1 MCVERKY
8 TFKELKPMKKKI
20 AILLT
25 ITTVLAGIFF
35 LSRRNPDNTQNENLI
50 LSEYQLEPYLN
61 IRGWKVTP
69 LSSETIKIPQKFTG
83 SFKVLADEMEKSG
96 FDLESHKGEAV
107 TRYTYSVD
115 NYGESG
121 ITAELLVTSE
131 NELISAALIQ
141 QKPDGFIKSV

>member
-1 MCVERKY
+1 
-8 TFKELKPMKKKI
+8 MKKKI
-20 AILLT
+20 AVLLT
-25 ITTVLAGIFF
+25 ISAVIAGIYF
-35 LSRRNPDNTQNENLI
+35 LSLRNPGGVREERLV

-69 LSSETIKIPQKFTG
+69 LSTETVRIPQKFTG
-83 SFKVLADEMEKSG
+83 SFKTLAEEMKKSG
-96 FDLESHKGEAV
+96 FDLESHKGEEV
-107 TRYTYSVD
+107 TRYTYTVE

-121 ITAELLVTSE
+121 ITAQLLVTSE

>member
-1 MCVERKY
+1 
-8 TFKELKPMKKKI
+8 MKKKI

-25 ITTVLAGIFF
+25 ISAVIAGIFF
-35 LSRRNPDNTQNENLI
+35 LSRRNPGSISEEKLI
-50 LSEYQLEPYLN
+50 LSEYQLEQYLN

-69 LSSETIKIPQKFTG
+69 LSTKTVKIPQKFTG
-83 SFKVLADEMEKSG
+83 SFKILADEMKKSG
-96 FDLESHKGEAV
+96 FDLESHKGEEA
-107 TRYTYSVD
+107 TCYTYTVE

-121 ITAELLVTSE
+121 ITAQLLITSE

>member
-1 MCVERKY
+1 
-8 TFKELKPMKKKI
+8 MKKKI
-20 AILLT
+20 VVLLT
-25 ITTVLAGIFF
+25 ISAVIAGIYF
-35 LSRRNPDNTQNENLI
+35 LSLRNPGSIREGKLI

-69 LSSETIKIPQKFTG
+69 LSTETVKIPQKFTG
-83 SFKVLADEMEKSG
+83 SFKTLADEMKKSG
-96 FDLESHKGEAV
+96 FALESHKGEEV
-107 TRYTYSVD
+107 TCYTYSVD

-121 ITAELLVTSE
+121 ITAQLLVTSE